1 VLALSTCMSQTP
13 SASSPGPSEIKR
25 FLGHG
30 VVYHNGVRAL
40 DTDYDITIT
49 PPGMQSA
56 TFAPGTEPTT
66 RPDITGRL
74 LGQLYDAE
82 KLAEGTATLVLEDGR
97 SFDFRVIQPDTN
109 EIVGLTELRPAG
121 ARRAASPTEREG

>member
-1 VLALSTCMSQTP
+1 MSQTP
-13 SASSPGPSEIKR
+13 SASSPISSEFER
-25 FLGHG
+25 LLGHG

-40 DTDYDITIT
+40 EIDYDLTIT
-49 PPGMQSA
+49 PPGIQSA
-56 TFAPGTEPTT
+56 TFAPGTEPMA

-74 LGQLYDAE
+74 LGNLYDAE

-97 SFDFRVIQPDTN
+97 SLDFRVIRPDTN

-121 ARRAASPTEREG
+121 ARSAPSSTEHEG

>member
-1 VLALSTCMSQTP
+1 MSPTP
-13 SASSPGPSEIKR
+13 SASSRNSSEIER
-25 FLGHG
+25 LLGHG
-30 VVYHNGVRAL
+30 VVYHNAARAL
-40 DTDYDITIT
+40 ETDYDITIT

-82 KLAEGTATLVLEDGR
+82 KLAQGTATLVLEDGR

-109 EIVGLTELRPAG
+109 EIVGLTELRPDG
-121 ARRAASPTEREG
+121 ARRAASHSEREG

>member
-1 VLALSTCMSQTP
+1 MSQTP
-13 SASSPGPSEIKR
+13 SASSPIPSEIER

-49 PPGMQSA
+49 PPGMQTA

-66 RPDITGRL
+66 RSDITGRL

-82 KLAEGTATLVLEDGR
+82 KLAAGTATLVLEDGQ

-121 ARRAASPTEREG
+121 ARRDASPTEREE